1 MGCED
6 ILDVKLSIFPVGAGL
21 YQDSHV
27 SLILF
32 FGAVRDSKLGASG
45 LSFCQDAG
53 TLRPDLV
60 SLGALV
66 SCLLVI
72 RDGAGDGH
80 KAMVKPVRL
89 Y

>member
-1 MGCED
+1 MSVVD
-6 ILDVKLSIFPVGAGL
+6 ILNVKLSIFPVGVGL
-21 YQDSHV
+21 YQDSPV

-32 FGAVRDSKLGASG
+32 FGAVGDFDLGASG

-60 SLGALV
+60 SLEALV
-66 SCLLVI
+66 SCLQVI
-72 RDGAGDGH
+72 GDGQ
-80 KAMVKPVRL
+80 AVMVQPVEL